1 MKILTFSSIFP
12 NNVRPNFGVF
22 TKQRVKPI
30 GSLPG
35 VELRV
40 VAPVPYFPPLKLG
53 AWYGYSQ
60 VAREEVIEGLPV
72 SHPRYLMIPK
82 IATGWHGPMMARSLR
97 PFFEQ
102 MRERFDFDLIDT
114 HYVYPDG
121 YAAVE
126 IGAALGK
133 PVTVTALGS
142 DINVLCEMPSVRP
155 HLERTL
161 SGAAALIGV
170 SQALTRSMRE
180 LGAAPEKLHA
190 IPNGVDARR
199 FHPVARAEAR
209 ARTGTG
215 PGRILLSVGH
225 LTENKGFHRLI
236 GALRALRKLGD
247 YEDVTVAIV
256 GEGIFRKELEGLIA
270 STGLGDRVRLAGERS
285 HEELPFWY
293 ASADLSCIFSTL
305 EGWPNVVLES
315 LACGTPV
322 LGTPVGGIPEI
333 LGDPGVVALVQGDDL
348 ALASGIAAA
357 LDRSWDRPAIARF
370 AEARSW
376 DRAGASLHGLFTSIL
391 ARERVPA

>member
-1 MKILTFSSIFP
+1 
-12 NNVRPNFGVF
+12 
-22 TKQRVKPI
+22 
-30 GSLPG
+30 
-35 VELRV
+35 
-40 VAPVPYFPPLKLG
+40 VAP
-53 AWYGYSQ
+53 
-60 VAREEVIEGLPV
+60 EEVIEGLPV

-97 PFFEQ
+97 PFFERL
-102 MRERFDFDLIDT
+102 RERFDFDLIDT

-133 PVTVTALGS
+133 PVVVTALGS
-142 DINVLCEMPSVRP
+142 DINVLREMPSVRP
-155 HLERTL
+155 HLDRTL

-170 SQALTRSMRE
+170 SAALVRSMRE

-190 IPNGVDARR
+190 IPNGVDARK
-199 FHPVARAEAR
+199 FHPVARDEAR

-215 PGRILLSVGH
+215 PGRLLLSVGH

-236 GALRALRKLGD
+236 GALPALRKLGG

-256 GEGIFRKELEGLIA
+256 GEGVFRTELERLIA
-270 STGLGDRVRLAGERS
+270 SSGLGDRVRLAGEVS
-285 HEELPFWY
+285 HAELHLWY
-293 ASADLSCIFSTL
+293 ASADLSCIFSTM

-333 LGDPGVVALVQGDDL
+333 LGNHGVGALVQGDDE

-357 LDRSWDRPAIARF
+357 LDRSWDRAAIARF

-376 DRAGASLHGLFTSIL
+376 DRAGESLHALFSSIL
-391 ARERVPA
+391 TRERVPA